1 MKTSNLWPLFFNVID
16 LCHCFPVLPILALP
30 EQHVV
35 PIVTVEVFQ
44 GQIKSLP
51 TIQCMRRTWGEEG
64 GEEGGEGGWIGGE
77 GERRRGGRGRG
88 ERERGG
94 LESSLHLISSYYLLC
109 VPIVAK
115 SGNSH
120 PRSSSRN
127 GRSGASGD

>member
-1 MKTSNLWPLFFNVID
+1 MDW
-16 LCHCFPVLPILALP
+16 
-30 EQHVV
+30 
-35 PIVTVEVFQ
+35 
-44 GQIKSLP
+44 
-51 TIQCMRRTWGEEG
+51 RRG
-64 GEEGGEGGWIGGE
+64 GEEERGGGGE
-77 GERRRGGRGRG
+77 GERGREGVERQGGREGGMEGGGRGDG
-88 ERERGG
+88 ERGG